1 MVCLTPRTPRLLAGA
16 LAALLLAACG
26 PAPRPQAARPLDHA
40 AYVWA
45 PKWGPETS
53 LAVGADRL
61 PAEIARLRVYVGA
74 THFLGE
80 PQAFPVE
87 WAALARSGR
96 ALTLVVASGPAAA
109 NFRDAPDLSL
119 PGNLLAEALAAAR
132 AVEAKVDRV
141 QFDLECPPAKL
152 GGYARQIEAVRRRF
166 PGLEVSVSVLPSWLD
181 EPSLGE
187 LLAAADRFTLHLSP
201 GYVLGGARARTDFK
215 AAERWVAQAASH
227 GRPFRVGL
235 PITSHYLCL
244 DPNGGLLASVPVG
257 RPVPAGT
264 VRTEPVVA
272 DPAALPAFVRLMAT
286 HSPAQLEGFDWLRLP
301 VPGDAGTW
309 SLGGMTAALRGEPV
323 VRSLKVAMVPDE
335 GYARVVVVNDGM
347 VPMPSP
353 TVRVSWKG
361 GEVQACDGAGGWE
374 MLLGGG
380 EGFRLRPGDT
390 AGLIPAGETLTAGW
404 IRFASPPT
412 ETSAALAER

>member
-1 MVCLTPRTPRLLAGA
+1 
-16 LAALLLAACG
+16 
-26 PAPRPQAARPLDHA
+26 
-40 AYVWA
+40 
-45 PKWGPETS
+45 
-53 LAVGADRL
+53 
-61 PAEIARLRVYVGA
+61 
-74 THFLGE
+74 
-80 PQAFPVE
+80 
-87 WAALARSGR
+87 
-96 ALTLVVASGPAAA
+96 
-109 NFRDAPDLSL
+109 
-119 PGNLLAEALAAAR
+119 
-132 AVEAKVDRV
+132 
-141 QFDLECPPAKL
+141 
-152 GGYARQIEAVRRRF
+152 
-166 PGLEVSVSVLPSWLD
+166 
-181 EPSLGE
+181 
-187 LLAAADRFTLHLSP
+187 
-201 GYVLGGARARTDFK
+201 
-215 AAERWVAQAASH
+215 
-227 GRPFRVGL
+227 
-235 PITSHYLCL
+235 
-244 DPNGGLLASVPVG
+244 
-257 RPVPAGT
+257 
-264 VRTEPVVA
+264 
-272 DPAALPAFVRLMAT
+272 MAT

>member
-1 MVCLTPRTPRLLAGA
+1 MVRLISRSVRPLAGV

-26 PAPRPQAARPLDHA
+26 PAPRPADATALDHA

-53 LAVGADRL
+53 LAVGPDRL
-61 PAEIARLRVYVGA
+61 PAEIGRLRVYVGA
-74 THFLGE
+74 THYSGA
-80 PQAFPVE
+80 PQSFPVD
-87 WAALARSGR
+87 WPALARSGR
-96 ALTLVVASGPAAA
+96 ALTLVVASGPAVA
-109 NFRDAPDLSL
+109 NFRDAPDLAL

-141 QFDLECPPAKL
+141 QFDVECPVSKL

-166 PGLEVSVSVLPSWLD
+166 PGLQVAVSVLPSWLG
-181 EPSLGE
+181 ESSLDE

-201 GYVLGGARARTDFK
+201 GYVLGGSRTRVDFK
-215 AAERWVAQAASH
+215 VAERWVAQAASH

-244 DPNGGLLASVPVG
+244 DENGALLASVPVG
-257 RPVPAGT
+257 RPVPPGT
-264 VRTEPVVA
+264 ARTESVVA
-272 DPAALPAFVRLMAT
+272 DPSALPAFVRRMAT

-309 SLGGMTAALRGEPV
+309 SLAGMVAALRGEPV
-323 VRSLKVAMVPDE
+323 VRSLKASLVGDE
-335 GYARVVVVNDGM
+335 GYTRVVVTNDGM

-353 TVRVSWKG
+353 ALAVSWKG
-361 GEVQACDGAGGWE
+361 GEVQACDGAAGWE
-374 MLLGGG
+374 MLLGRGD
-380 EGFRLRPGDT
+380 GFRLRPGDT
-390 AGLIPAGETLTAGW
+390 AGLIPAGEAVTTGW
-404 IRFASPPT
+404 IRFASPPA
-412 ETSAALAER
+412 ESAATLAER